1 MNMERENGFT
11 LIELLISI
19 VIVTTLLAMG
29 VPSFK
34 DFLKNNRLRAQAN
47 ALVTGLQVARSEAVK
62 RGTDTVICASSNLT
76 SCTGSG
82 DWDKGW
88 IVFSDLNNTGTLGVP
103 DVGSTAPLCED
114 TEDCMLQTSGA
125 LSGKHKIT
133 STAAN
138 LRFLPTGLANNGNF
152 TLNLV
157 ADKCERN
164 QARKIQV
171 TLQGHTIV
179 TQQACP

>member
-11 LIELLISI
+11 LVELLISI
-19 VIVTTLLAMG
+19 LIVTTLLAMG
-29 VPSFK
+29 VPSLKEFMK
-34 DFLKNNRLRAQAN
+34 DNRLSAQSN
-47 ALVTGLQVARSEAVK
+47 AMVAGLQLARSEAVK
-62 RGTDTVICASSNLT
+62 RGADTVICASSNQA
-76 SCTGSG
+76 SCTGNG

-88 IVFSDLNNTGTLGVP
+88 IVFSDLNRDGDP
-103 DVGSTAPLCED
+103 DVGGSAPLCED
-114 TEDCMLQTSGA
+114 TEDCMLRTSGA

-133 STAAN
+133 TTAAN
-138 LRFLPTGLANNGNF
+138 LRFLPTGMANNGGF

-157 ADKCERN
+157 ADQCERN

-179 TQQACP
+179 TKQACP

>member
-29 VPSFK
+29 VPSIK
-34 DFLKNNRLRAQAN
+34 DFMKNNRLSAQSN

-62 RGTDTVICASSNLT
+62 RGADTVICASSNQT
-76 SCTGSG
+76 SCTGNA

-88 IVFSDLNNTGTLGVP
+88 IVFSDLNSNGTP
-103 DVGSTAPLCED
+103 DVGGSAPLCED
-114 TEDCMLQTSGA
+114 TEDCMLRTSGA

-133 STAAN
+133 TTAAN
-138 LRFLPTGLANNGNF
+138 MRFLPTGLAANGGSTI
-152 TLNLV
+152 TLDLV
-157 ADKCERN
+157 ADQCERN
-164 QARKIQV
+164 QVRRIQV

-179 TQQACP
+179 TRRACP

>member
-1 MNMERENGFT
+1 MNMESENGFT
-11 LIELLISI
+11 LVELLISI
-19 VIVTTLLAMG
+19 VIVTTLLALG
-29 VPSFK
+29 VPSIK
-34 DFLKNNRLRAQAN
+34 DFMKNNRLGAQSN

-62 RGTDTVICASSNLT
+62 RGADTVICASSNLT
-76 SCTGSG
+76 SCTGSA

-88 IVFSDLNNTGTLGVP
+88 IVFSDLNTNGTP
-103 DVGSTAPLCED
+103 DVGGSAPLCEE
-114 TEDCMLQTSGA
+114 TEDCMLRTSGA

-138 LRFLPTGLANNGNF
+138 LRFLATGLATNGNF

-157 ADKCERN
+157 ADDCERN

-179 TQQACP
+179 TKQACP